1 MLDLDGDGAEL
12 VALADSQAWFD
23 LDSDGFAQ
31 HTGWVAPDDAL
42 LALDRNGN
50 GRIDNIGEVFGN
62 GTTDGFTELR
72 ALDSNG
78 DGRIDASDDRFDE
91 LLLWRDLN
99 GNGWSEAGEFQSLA
113 DGGVRSIDLNAA
125 ESAQTIAGHRIS
137 HTSSFTRTD
146 GTTATIVDAWFE
158 NDRHISTYLPPDGFT
173 LHEDV
178 SALPELRGY
187 GIVAPLWVAMTRD
200 AELRQLVRD
209 LTTNSDALSISDFRA
224 RVETI
229 VLDWTGADT
238 VDSHSR
244 GPNMDA
250 RHLAAMEALA
260 GSGFRQFGRIDPGPT
275 AGAVLE
281 AEFQSVI
288 DTATVRLLA
297 QSAVSSFLIDARQSP
312 TTANVL
318 NVYTHAF
325 AGVGTLRYDPL
336 TNKLTGDLD
345 TILGFYVRSHAEGS
359 TPPLGIDD
367 TIGLLHMLRVDF
379 GSDETAYRAAVEA
392 AFVAAGFEEAVA
404 SGYADRAV
412 ATRLRVI
419 NGTDGDDTI
428 RGFDVDD
435 AIGGGGGADTLYGER
450 GDDTLEGGVGVDTL
464 RGGHGDDTLAGG
476 SDDDTLYGGDEDDR
490 LTGGTGD
497 DTLHGG
503 FGSDTYVFNRGD
515 GADTIEDDGSSLGTD
530 RLAIHGYTPAEV
542 TVGRTAPD
550 SDDLVLTFA
559 GTDDRITIWNT
570 LDGSRSDAIERIEFD
585 DGTVW
590 TPTDVRD
597 LVLTGTDGDETIRG
611 FSTDDTLDGG
621 AGDDTLWGLRGDD
634 TLEGGAGADTLYG
647 WFGDDTLTGGAG
659 TTRCMASM
667 TTTG

>member
-1 MLDLDGDGAEL
+1 MRSVTDKQ
-12 VALADSQAWFD
+12 VSVYQP
-23 LDSDGFAQ
+23 
-31 HTGWVAPDDAL
+31 PDD
-42 LALDRNGN
+42 
-50 GRIDNIGEVFGN
+50 
-62 GTTDGFTELR
+62 
-72 ALDSNG
+72 
-78 DGRIDASDDRFDE
+78 
-91 LLLWRDLN
+91 
-99 GNGWSEAGEFQSLA
+99 
-113 DGGVRSIDLNAA
+113 
-125 ESAQTIAGHRIS
+125 
-137 HTSSFTRTD
+137 
-146 GTTATIVDAWFE
+146 
-158 NDRHISTYLPPDGFT
+158 FT

-178 SALPELRGY
+178 STLPELRGY

-275 AGAVLE
+275 AGAALE

-367 TIGLLHMLRVDF
+367 TIALLHMLRLDF
-379 GSDETAYRAAVEA
+379 GSDGTAYRAAVEA

-412 ATRLRVI
+412 ETRCASSTVPTATTRS
-419 NGTDGDDTI
+419 
-428 RGFDVDD
+428 
-435 AIGGGGGADTLYGER
+435 GASTWTTRSGAA
-450 GDDTLEGGVGVDTL
+450 
-464 RGGHGDDTLAGG
+464 AGRTR
-476 SDDDTLYGGDEDDR
+476 STASEATTR
-490 LTGGTGD
+490 W
-497 DTLHGG
+497 
-503 FGSDTYVFNRGD
+503 R
-515 GADTIEDDGSSLGTD
+515 
-530 RLAIHGYTPAEV
+530 
-542 TVGRTAPD
+542 VGR
-550 SDDLVLTFA
+550 
-559 GTDDRITIWNT
+559 
-570 LDGSRSDAIERIEFD
+570 
-585 DGTVW
+585 
-590 TPTDVRD
+590 
-597 LVLTGTDGDETIRG
+597 
-611 FSTDDTLDGG
+611 
-621 AGDDTLWGLRGDD
+621 
-634 TLEGGAGADTLYG
+634 
-647 WFGDDTLTGGAG
+647 G
-659 TTRCMASM
+659 TTRSTAATKTTRWRAGRTM
-667 TTTG
+667 TRFTAGTKTTG